1 MRAIACTLRFV
12 CIIGLA
18 TLTPA
23 PVSAVTI
30 LPVGSNPSSD
40 LLINFDFTAITPPP
54 PYLQVLAFVGLT
66 PPLGSGTVVIDFFGN
81 LNGLNLLSS
90 GTFGATDPSITIFG
104 TNVGSQMLDGVF
116 SFGLRATPGSM
127 GVFDSA
133 DSFAIA
139 LVCNNAIPPLCN
151 TVQTQNIRGVVVTSQ
166 TVPEPATLALLSL
179 GLFGLAVSRRHR
191 SH

>member
-1 MRAIACTLRFV
+1 VLSPVLCVSFASLGSRPSHRPRF
-12 CIIGLA
+12 
-18 TLTPA
+18 P
-23 PVSAVTI
+23 
-30 LPVGSNPSSD
+30 PSPYCRWVD

-90 GTFGATDPSITIFG
+90 GTFGATDPLIFG

-139 LVCNNAIPPLCN
+139 LVCNNAIPPSCN